1 MVCFYTPLPSFAFLR
16 SSVDLHFRH
25 RSALIALD
33 APHFMQIFLFNN
45 RFSASG
51 NRVIGYRLGVSRINI
66 LYLNM
71 MPLLSFPV
79 SECEY
84 SLRWGMKIKPRKNRW
99 KSLIFIFFF
108 LFFIWVLLQ
117 FLAPLVLPPGSVL
130 DLSGVVGFSD
140 NDQVIGNM
148 SFPWNVVYTSGD
160 RLCHQQADRSL
171 FLNGNEMP
179 FCTRCTAIWF
189 GIVLGLG
196 FMVFFTIELN
206 EKFVAIILLGLIP
219 IGIDGVGQ
227 LLGFWESTNLIR
239 FITGL
244 LAGVVCGVAIGV
256 IIDEIKTIRIDK
268 ASKK

>member
-1 MVCFYTPLPSFAFLR
+1 M
-16 SSVDLHFRH
+16 
-25 RSALIALD
+25 
-33 APHFMQIFLFNN
+33 
-45 RFSASG
+45 
-51 NRVIGYRLGVSRINI
+51 
-66 LYLNM
+66 
-71 MPLLSFPV
+71 
-79 SECEY
+79 
-84 SLRWGMKIKPRKNRW
+84 KPRKNRL
-99 KSLIFIFFF
+99 KSLIFVFF
-108 LFFIWVLLQ
+108 LLFSVWVLLQ
-117 FLAPLVLPPGSVL
+117 FLAPLVLPPGSVS

-160 RLCHQQADRSL
+160 RLCHQQASRSL

-179 FCTRCTAIWF
+179 FCTRCTAIWL

-227 LLGFWESTNLIR
+227 LLDFWESTNLLR

-244 LAGVVCGVAIGV
+244 LAGGVCGVAIGV

>member
-1 MVCFYTPLPSFAFLR
+1 M
-16 SSVDLHFRH
+16 
-25 RSALIALD
+25 
-33 APHFMQIFLFNN
+33 
-45 RFSASG
+45 
-51 NRVIGYRLGVSRINI
+51 
-66 LYLNM
+66 
-71 MPLLSFPV
+71 
-79 SECEY
+79 
-84 SLRWGMKIKPRKNRW
+84 KPRKNRL
-99 KSLIFIFFF
+99 KNIIF
-108 LFFIWVLLQ
+108 LFFLLFSVWVLLQ
-117 FLAPLVLPPGSVL
+117 FLAPLALPTGSVS
-130 DLSGVVGFSD
+130 DLSGVVAFSD

-256 IIDEIKTIRIDK
+256 IINEIKTIRIDK